1 MIMRILA
8 LAAVLGCAKKEAPP
22 APMPVPEPVRQD
34 ASARARAAVDK
45 TRTQKSYSVSF
56 TAMIQAPDSDKVTIK
71 GESVWIAPGVLFT
84 QYLGA
89 GGDEVRLVR
98 AGEEVWLWHVMVE
111 DWVTAEEAGKAGAG
125 RGVQNPDEVLQAILK
140 VADQAV
146 TSGKAPGGD
155 VLEMKLDGP
164 ALQKVMKQQAMDGK
178 LDFANSS
185 GTLKLVLDPSDGLMH
200 GMQVN
205 ADVASTEPHLKG
217 KKIGY
222 SADVTL
228 KSYNKDFGL
237 EFKVQDLATGKSVTI
252 PWAAEFL
259 DKAEKVKG
267 IPDELKAE
275 IQKRRKK

>member
-1 MIMRILA
+1 MMTRILA
-8 LAAVLGCAKKEAPP
+8 LAAFMGAASNPP
-22 APMPVPEPVRQD
+22 AQD
-34 ASARARAAVDK
+34 PPARTKTAVEK

-56 TAMIQAPDSDKVTIK
+56 TAVIQAPDSDKVTIQ
-71 GESVWIAPGVLFT
+71 GESVWVAPGVLFT
-84 QYLGA
+84 QYSGA

-98 AGEEVWLWHVMVE
+98 AGEDVWLWHIMVE

-146 TSGKAPGGD
+146 ASGKAAAGE
-155 VLEMKLDGP
+155 VLEMKLDGA
-164 ALQKVMKQQAMDGK
+164 ALQKVMKQQALDGK
-178 LDFANSS
+178 LDFANST
-185 GTLKLVLDPSDGLMH
+185 GTLRLILNPADGLML
-200 GMQVN
+200 GMQVS

-222 SADVTL
+222 SADVKL

-237 EFKVQDLATGKSVTI
+237 EFKAQDIVKGKSITL

-259 DKAEKVKG
+259 DKAEQVKG